1 MNADKTNGLSA
12 LIRVH
17 RRPGILYDP
26 RGHLR
31 ERGESGPRSIGT
43 ARAHQHRGAAG
54 ASTGHRIDIPI
65 SHHEAPLRLD
75 AELAHR
81 PQQQP
86 RGGLAAVAG
95 VRRRVRAVVD
105 ARDGDAKR
113 REQAK
118 QRGIDRD
125 ELAHVEVAEADS
137 LLVSDY
143 NEPVAVPLQFREPLS
158 DTGQQ
163 LGFSRIPQ
171 VRALSE
177 QRAVAIQKHNPLR
190 RRTDYRS
197 RWRQP
202 FQGHPALDDLAGAD
216 MVTDRYGDDLPP
228 ICRHAL

>member
-1 MNADKTNGLSA
+1 MASFYTLSNQYYIF
-12 LIRVH
+12 LFFF
-17 RRPGILYDP
+17 
-26 RGHLR
+26 
-31 ERGESGPRSIGT
+31 SS
-43 ARAHQHRGAAG
+43 
-54 ASTGHRIDIPI
+54 
-65 SHHEAPLRLD
+65 
-75 AELAHR
+75 
-81 PQQQP
+81 
-86 RGGLAAVAG
+86 
-95 VRRRVRAVVD
+95 RRRHARYIGDWSSDVCSSDLD

-190 RRTDYRS
+190 RRTDYR
-197 RWRQP
+197 
-202 FQGHPALDDLAGAD
+202 
-216 MVTDRYGDDLPP
+216 
-228 ICRHAL
+228 

>member
-43 ARAHQHRGAAG
+43 ARA
-54 ASTGHRIDIPI
+54 
-65 SHHEAPLRLD
+65 
-75 AELAHR
+75 
-81 PQQQP
+81 
-86 RGGLAAVAG
+86 
-95 VRRRVRAVVD
+95 RRRVRAVVD

-163 LGFSRIPQ
+163 LGFSRLPQ

-190 RRTDYRS
+190 RRTDYR
-197 RWRQP
+197 
-202 FQGHPALDDLAGAD
+202 
-216 MVTDRYGDDLPP
+216 
-228 ICRHAL
+228 

>member
-17 RRPGILYDP
+17 PRPGILYDP
-26 RGHLR
+26 HGRLR
-31 ERGESGPRSIGT
+31 ERGESQPRPIGT

-95 VRRRVRAVVD
+95 GRGRVRAVVD

-113 REQAK
+113 R
-118 QRGIDRD
+118 GP
-125 ELAHVEVAEADS
+125 EVS
-137 LLVSDY
+137 LSCKEY
-143 NEPVAVPLQFREPLS
+143 WRNIRMAVLKFCFPTLKFTNS
-158 DTGQQ
+158 
-163 LGFSRIPQ
+163 
-171 VRALSE
+171 
-177 QRAVAIQKHNPLR
+177 
-190 RRTDYRS
+190 
-197 RWRQP
+197 
-202 FQGHPALDDLAGAD
+202 
-216 MVTDRYGDDLPP
+216 
-228 ICRHAL
+228 